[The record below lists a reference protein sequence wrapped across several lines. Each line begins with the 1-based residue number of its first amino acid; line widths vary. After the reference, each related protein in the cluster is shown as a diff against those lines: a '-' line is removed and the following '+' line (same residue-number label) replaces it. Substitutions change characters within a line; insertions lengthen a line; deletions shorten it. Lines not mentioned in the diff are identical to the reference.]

1 MSTLHCSS
9 GDPVAFVN
17 PPQEIFLPENT
28 VQFWK
33 FPVSKIKRPLL
44 SEKEIDIARRFRQEV
59 DRLRFTTGRQMLRL
73 LASQYLSV
81 APEAIFFFSER
92 HQKPVISSPLDRPF
106 HFNISHSGEWVLIA
120 FADSELGVD
129 IEEIKSSFS
138 FQAIIEDQFSETE
151 SNFLH
156 NSSDPLDSFYTLWTR
171 KEALLKAWGTGL
183 KEDLREIPCLDGVHE
198 LPSINSSWQLNSF
211 MMEDHYKAALAYA
224 QQIHT
229 VHYFD
234 GSHFI
239 V

>member
-9 GDPVAFVN
+9 GDPVSFLN
-17 PPQEIFLPENT
+17 SPQDIFLPAKT

-33 FPVSKIKRPLL
+33 FPVSKIKRSLL
-44 SEKEIDIARRFRQEV
+44 SEKEIALAGRFRQEA

-73 LASQYLSV
+73 LGSQYLSV
-81 APEAIFFFSER
+81 APEEIVIFSER
-92 HQKPVISSPLDRPF
+92 HQKPVISSPLNQPF

-129 IEEIKSSFS
+129 IEEIKTSFS
-138 FQAIIEDQFSETE
+138 FQTIIQDQFSEAE
-151 SNFLH
+151 RNFLY
-156 NSSDPLDSFYTLWTR
+156 NSSDPLHSFYNLWTR

-183 KEDLREIPCLDGVHE
+183 KEDLREIPCLDGMHE
-198 LPSINSSWQLNSF
+198 LPSIKNSWQLISF
-211 MMEDHYKAALAYA
+211 MMEGHYKAALAYA

-234 GSHFI
+234 GSSLA